1 MRNIYPDTAQQ
12 LISQQTV
19 ASQTRVRQSTLQI
32 STTPTCSKSQ
42 PSVVKQRL
50 RLSVLGVC
58 VSLTALM
65 PLAYAQT
72 ETVNAAISEQV
83 KTEEAA
89 RASQQRIANL
99 DEEASRMLSEYRQ
112 VIGEARSLEIY
123 NEQLQAQQQSQEEE
137 MQGIA
142 RQLVE
147 IETTSREVVPL
158 MQRMLDTLENFSKL
172 DMPFLVDER
181 KARVD
186 NLKDIMRRADV
197 SISEKYR
204 RVLEAYGVEME
215 YGRTIESYRAEMD
228 DKGESLTV
236 DFLRI
241 GRVAL
246 LFQSLD
252 GQRTGYWD
260 KENARWVV
268 DNSFDR
274 SVRDGLRIAKQQ
286 AAPNLIVV
294 PVAAAKEAQ
303 L

>member
-1 MRNIYPDTAQQ
+1 MRKIYQDPVQYPAQ
-12 LISQQTV
+12 
-19 ASQTRVRQSTLQI
+19 AKR
-32 STTPTCSKSQ
+32 
-42 PSVVKQRL
+42 RL
-50 RLSVLGVC
+50 RLLIVSSC
-58 VSLTALM
+58 VGMTLLM
-65 PLAYAQT
+65 PMVYAQT
-72 ETVNAAISEQV
+72 ETVDAVIGEQV

-89 RASQQRIANL
+89 RLSQQRIANL
-99 DEEASRMLSEYRQ
+99 DEATSKMLSEYRQ

-123 NEQLQAQQQSQEEE
+123 NAQLEEQQKSQQSEMENIAQQ
-137 MQGIA
+137 
-142 RQLVE
+142 LVD

-158 MQRMLDTLENFSKL
+158 MQRMLETLEKFSTL
-172 DMPFLVDER
+172 DMPFLIDER

-204 RVLEAYGVEME
+204 RILEAYGVEME
-215 YGRTIESYRAEMD
+215 YGRTIESYRAEVNNND
-228 DKGESLTV
+228 ETLTV

-252 GQRTGYWD
+252 GKKTGYWD
-260 KENARWVV
+260 KERARWVI
-268 DNSFDR
+268 DNSYER

-286 AAPNLIVV
+286 AAPNLIVA
-294 PVAAAKEAQ
+294 PVAAAREVQ

>member
-1 MRNIYPDTAQQ
+1 MSNTYPNTTQQ
-12 LISQQTV
+12 LTSQQLV
-19 ASQTRVRQSTLQI
+19 APQTSARQSTIQLPTIPI
-32 STTPTCSKSQ
+32 SAVRKPGAAQ
-42 PSVVKQRL
+42 QRL
-50 RLSVLGVC
+50 CLSVLGI
-58 VSLTALM
+58 SLAMLM

-72 ETVNAAISEQV
+72 DTVNAAISEQV

-123 NEQLQAQQQSQEEE
+123 NQQLEAQQQSQEEE
-137 MQGIA
+137 MKDIA

-158 MQRMLDTLENFSKL
+158 MQRMLDTLENFSQL